1 MYKNVIQIRKDVPEE
16 VLKSLS
22 MIAEQAF
29 DNRVGRVQNVS
40 DDSYKLVFQGGEE
53 AYECLNLGMLN
64 LWDNKDFVA
73 CVQSWDWIDE
83 YEPDE
88 SCDVIKE
95 LSIPVIM

>member
-1 MYKNVIQIRKDVPEE
+1 MYKNVIQSRKDVPEE

-29 DNRVGRVQNVS
+29 S
-40 DDSYKLVFQGGEE
+40 DDPYMFVFQGGEE

-73 CVQSWDWIDE
+73 CVQSRDWIDE
-83 YEPDE
+83 
-88 SCDVIKE
+88 
-95 LSIPVIM
+95 